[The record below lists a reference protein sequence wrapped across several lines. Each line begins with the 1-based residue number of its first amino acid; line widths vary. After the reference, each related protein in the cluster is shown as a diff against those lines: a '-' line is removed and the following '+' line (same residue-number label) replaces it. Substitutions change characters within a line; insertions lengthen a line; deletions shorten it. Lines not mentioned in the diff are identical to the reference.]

1 MNIEQKRGMSGN
13 LKPFDRNDHT
23 LYDSKGKQAF
33 IKYLDGFLPQHLR
46 TIENPNEHGID
57 LLTINKNTNKV
68 VQTWEIEVRY
78 GNWRDDTPF
87 PFNEINCIERK
98 DHQWRKSNEY
108 LKKIPHPIEDDHQVC
123 YVQLNAPCT
132 RAVLI
137 DSAIILDYPLK
148 PWANRKGDGE
158 YVRQVPVAKTIQI
171 KIA

>member
-1 MNIEQKRGMSGN
+1 MNITEKRGMQGT
-13 LKPFDRNDHT
+13 LKVFDRTDHDT
-23 LYDSKGKQAF
+23 YDTKGKQAF
-33 IKYLDGFLPQHLR
+33 IKYLDGFLPKHLK
-46 TIENPNEHGID
+46 TIENPDQHGID
-57 LLTINKNTNKV
+57 LLTIDKNTNLV

-78 GNWRDDTPF
+78 GNWKNDTPF
-87 PFNEINCIERK
+87 PFDEINCIERK

-108 LKKIPHPIEDDHQVC
+108 LKKIPHKVADNHEVC

-137 DSAIILDYPLK
+137 DSKLILQYPLK
-148 PWANRKGDGE
+148 PWANRKSDGE